1 MLPSNR
7 HLPPH
12 YGNLKAG
19 GPHLHCLNK
28 SVIFIRAA
36 TSRLAQ
42 PFAFP
47 YPVCFACIHLK
58 PMHME
63 KDFKRI
69 ITCSDGTWNQPVE
82 EGSKATK
89 AKTSDSA
96 PCRPAGPCTN
106 VELIFNYICD
116 SDPDGHQ
123 QVKAYDAGVGTGY
136 SLKDRFAGGITGAG
150 IDQNIKDMYTFI
162 VLNYV
167 PGDHIYLFGFSRG
180 AYTARSLA
188 GLIRNCGILRPEHL
202 PLVTS
207 AYELYRNRNKYTAPD
222 SDMMVSF
229 RKNYC
234 FEDTSIHFIGVW
246 DTVGALG
253 IPHPFFGK
261 RYRFHDTK
269 LSRSIRYAYHALAL
283 DEKRSLFAPTL
294 WERDTKDSKDTD
306 IINRK
311 DTDIIQEMEQ
321 RWFAGVH
328 SDIGGGYPD
337 SGLSDIS
344 LRWMLDKAQKTGLC
358 FHPNLYQETVGNI
371 TGQLNDS
378 FTIGYQ
384 LLSPFY
390 PAKRRTVND
399 GDSIT
404 SQTIDES
411 VWERMR
417 KDPNYRPKNI
427 EQYIKSKEGVLAT

>member
-1 MLPSNR
+1 MLPCNCLLVLLS
-7 HLPPH
+7 
-12 YGNLKAG
+12 GNSKATG
-19 GPHLHCLNK
+19 THLHCLNK
-28 SVIFIRAA
+28 SVIFIKAA
-36 TSRLAQ
+36 TCRLAQ

-47 YPVCFACIHLK
+47 YPICFACNLLK
-58 PMHME
+58 PINME

-89 AKTSDSA
+89 SKTSDGTA
-96 PCRPAGPCTN
+96 CRPAGPCTN
-106 VELIFNYICD
+106 VELIFNYIRD
-116 SDPDGHQ
+116 KDPDGHQ

-162 VLNYV
+162 VLNYA

-202 PLVTS
+202 PLVAS
-207 AYELYRNRNKYTAPD
+207 AYDLYRNRNKYTAPD

-234 FEDTSIHFIGVW
+234 FENTSIHFIGVW

-261 RYRFHDTK
+261 KYRFHDTK
-269 LSRSIRYAYHALAL
+269 LSRSIRHAYHALAL

-294 WERDTKDSKDTD
+294 WERDTKDAT
-306 IINRK
+306 

-337 SGLSDIS
+337 SDLSDIS
-344 LRWMLDKAQKTGLC
+344 LRWMLDKAEKTGLC
-358 FHPNLYQETVGNI
+358 FHPNLYAETVGNA
-371 TGQLNDS
+371 TGRLNDS

-384 LLSPFY
+384 LMSPFY
-390 PAKRRTVND
+390 PAETRTVNE
-399 GDSIT
+399 GDPIT

-417 KDPNYRPKNI
+417 KDPNYRPKNL
-427 EQYIKSKEGVLAT
+427 EQYVRAKGGVLAT